1 MTLRRSREAEGG
13 GGVNLD
19 SPLRGGAMRGMQSA
33 AVGQKW
39 YEIASERLFQMSWDA
54 EGATAVKVKC
64 HWQAAGPSLGWS
76 RSRGKIRRRKEKG
89 ALGKHTQKTKGR
101 TDSTHVAQR
110 SPMADQPGH
119 PVTHSPANGIEVLPS
134 KV

>member
-1 MTLRRSREAEGG
+1 
-13 GGVNLD
+13 
-19 SPLRGGAMRGMQSA
+19 MRGMQSA

-64 HWQAAGPSLGWS
+64 HWQTAGPSLGWS

-134 KV
+134 

>member
-1 MTLRRSREAEGG
+1 
-13 GGVNLD
+13 
-19 SPLRGGAMRGMQSA
+19 MRGMQSA

-89 ALGKHTQKTKGR
+89 GAGK
-101 TDSTHVAQR
+101 THAE
-110 SPMADQPGH
+110 DEG
-119 PVTHSPANGIEVLPS
+119 ANR
-134 KV
+134 